1 MGEMK
6 ARLFRR
12 RKPPDIPAPPARRS
26 LTLVER
32 LIARLDRLEFGEQ
45 DPSRLADLFEL
56 DHLATQIRRNQES
69 LLVLSGYAPADERR
83 GAESVIDVLR
93 AAQSEVEQYT
103 RVEVDVAEPEL
114 EVTAGAAHDLVHL
127 VAELLDNATKF
138 STPDTTVV
146 AAARRQAD
154 GVLISVTDKGL
165 GVDAARLQLLNQRLR
180 KDDEAADGM
189 LGLAV
194 VARLAR
200 RHGTTVELRPNPD
213 EDGTVAEVRLPARL
227 IGEKAV
233 TEPAPIHIEIPE
245 APVMPPLADRV
256 RAVVATMSRSP
267 VDTTPGGDFKIQD
280 PIVVRVRANPPMVDV
295 LGELRTG
302 VEPSDELRAKLSE
315 LTAGMPVGRLY
326 WADGAVWASVP
337 VFGHD
342 FQGTHLKLAVQVMTG
357 LARDER
363 LKAELSD
370 AEGGD

>member
-1 MGEMK
+1 MK

-12 RKPPDIPAPPARRS
+12 RKPTDISATSARRS

-154 GVLISVTDKGL
+154 GVRISVTDKGL

-267 VDTTPGGDFKIQD
+267 VETTPGGDFKIQD